1 MSSFRPLLLGLIL
14 FFTTR
19 SWAYASQQTQQSWIR
34 DYKKRLYYTLYTPHA
49 DSKAAF
55 LVAQHMEVRF
65 EGQVGELP
73 NYYWIS
79 TPIPNNRTKR
89 DSSNDHIVARFNQ
102 LKSQVTGSAKR
113 DVYVEALRRIDRL
126 DPQVPRRRLFKR
138 SALPID
144 RRQAPEDI
152 FRDAPVEENILE
164 EMEENGEFSTNI
176 MLDLPGGYESFK
188 ERLKIRDPGF
198 DKQWHIINRDHR
210 GHDINVAGVWS
221 QNITGQNVVVAILDD
236 GLDMDNEDLKDNFFA
251 PGSYDFNDH
260 TNLPKPKLF
269 DDTHGTRCAG
279 EIAAVKNDVCGVGM
293 AYGAKVAGIRI
304 LSADIT
310 EADEA
315 AALNYKFQQNDIYS
329 CSWGPPD
336 QGEVAEAP
344 KGIVLDA
351 IKNGINNGRDGSGTI
366 FVFASGN
373 GGANDDNCNF
383 DGYTNSL
390 YTITVGAIDRLDR
403 HPYYAESCSAQLIV
417 TYSSGNGGHI
427 YTTDVG
433 GNSCSD
439 RHGGTSAAAPLAA
452 GVFALVLSVRP
463 DLTWRDMQHLCV
475 RTAVPVTLED
485 DDWDVLPSGRKY
497 NHKFGYGKLDAF
509 AIVEAAK
516 NFKSVGPH
524 TFLETSAGL
533 LEKRIIPDLTDFKN
547 GIDVSKA
554 LTSVVAIDQERLDS
568 VGLGTLEHVTVTVDI
583 EHGRRGD
590 LEVFLESPNKV
601 VSKLGASRKFDNS
614 KDGLVNWTF
623 MSVKHWEE
631 NPVGDWT
638 LRVMDIKN
646 PQYTGSLIQWS
657 LTLWGETKFG
667 FIPIS
672 ILPISSETDHGQ
684 EQSTE
689 TPLSTGIAEDD
700 YTSILPT
707 PTPTAEIA
715 TDIPDSTIKEGGWET
730 DSLGPD
736 GFYAHEEDQET
747 ERLTPVYM
755 FGSLLLVVCGVI
767 GMYLLIRKWR
777 DSSKS
782 AVDTTAYVSAP
793 QTDGDQ
799 YEFDRIRNGRRLER
813 VSEEPEDS
821 EEPDE
826 GSGSSRS
833 GSPGQPG
840 IVVQKR
846 QQKVEP
852 KGKGRMFQSK
862 DYEDV

>member
-1 MSSFRPLLLGLIL
+1 MPFSRPLFLGLIVL
-14 FFTTR
+14 CITKV
-19 SWAYASQQTQQSWIR
+19 WANTSQQAQQSWIR
-34 DYKKRLYYTLYTPHA
+34 DHKNRLYYTLYTPHA
-49 DSKAAF
+49 DANAAF
-55 LVAQHMEVRF
+55 LVAQHMDVRF

-79 TPIPNNRTKR
+79 TPISPNHSKR
-89 DSSNDHIVARFNQ
+89 QSSNDSTVARFLQ
-102 LKSQVTGSAKR
+102 LKSQVTRSAKR
-113 DVYVEALRRIDRL
+113 DVYAEALGRIERL

-144 RRQAPEDI
+144 RRQTQEDI
-152 FRDAPVEENILE
+152 FRDSPVEENVFE
-164 EMEENGEFSTNI
+164 EMQENGEFSTNI
-176 MLDLPGGYESFK
+176 MLDLPGGYEAFK
-188 ERLKIRDPGF
+188 ERLAIKDPGF

-260 TNLPKPKLF
+260 TYLPKPRLS
-269 DDTHGTRCAG
+269 DDNHGTRCAG

-304 LSADIT
+304 LSAEIT

-315 AALNYKFQQNDIYS
+315 AALNYKFQQNHIYS

-351 IKNGINNGRDGSGTI
+351 IKNGIKNGRDGSGTI

-433 GNSCSD
+433 RNSCSD

-463 DLTWRDMQHLCV
+463 DLTWRDLQHLCV
-475 RTAVPVTLED
+475 QTAVPVTLED

-497 NHKFGYGKLDAF
+497 NHKFGYGKLDAY

-516 NFKSVGPH
+516 IFESVGPH
-524 TFLETSAGL
+524 TFLETSGGL
-533 LEKRIIPDLTDFKN
+533 LERLLIPDLTDFEH
-547 GIDVSKA
+547 GIDITKA
-554 LTSVVAIDQERLDS
+554 LASVVTIDQNRLDS
-568 VGLGTLEHVTVTVDI
+568 VGLRRLEHVTVTVDI

-590 LEVFLESPNKV
+590 LEIFLESPNKV

-614 KDGLVNWTF
+614 KDGFVNWTF

-631 NPVGDWT
+631 DPVGDWT

-646 PQYTGSLIQWS
+646 PQYSGSLIQWS
-657 LTLWGETKFG
+657 LTLWGETDSG
-667 FIPIS
+667 FIQMPIS
-672 ILPISSETDHGQ
+672 PVSSETGDDQ
-684 EQSTE
+684 TTADPLSTE
-689 TPLSTGIAEDD
+689 TSQETE
-700 YTSILPT
+700 YVSF
-707 PTPTAEIA
+707 TPTATYGITTGFPEPSGV
-715 TDIPDSTIKEGGWET
+715 DEWEPDNQGS
-730 DSLGPD
+730 D
-736 GFYAHEEDQET
+736 GFYVHEEENQEK
-747 ERLTPVYM
+747 ERMTPVYM
-755 FGSLLLVVCGVI
+755 FGFLLLAVGGVI
-767 GMYLLIRKWR
+767 GTYLLVRKWR
-777 DSSKS
+777 DSSRS
-782 AVDTTAYVSAP
+782 AADTTIYISAP
-793 QTDGDQ
+793 QIDGDQ

-813 VSEEPEDS
+813 VSEEPEDI
-821 EEPDE
+821 EELE
-826 GSGSSRS
+826 EWGGNSRS

-840 IVVQKR
+840 IAFQKR
-846 QQKVEP
+846 QQKIEP
-852 KGKGRMFQSK
+852 KGKGRTP
-862 DYEDV
+862 